1 MIYNYT
7 KCESV
12 IAKIM
17 ADLDSTEV
25 KQRTT
30 DIREWIFEAI
40 DKIGAPMQYI
50 SRELGSADDPPVLKI
65 EDYQVPIPSDLQIL
79 DGVAY
84 SDKPNG
90 PWVPMSTMTGIF
102 KDRRKS
108 HPMVQQHYA
117 VKHDPANYSVPEPP
131 IVPDGM
137 EMTPPP
143 PSVHQPMMYKMPT
156 SQSQLYTING
166 MKYVKP
172 WLYDQTHKPEYFI
185 KPGWIVTNRRHGFI
199 KLAYKAIA
207 VDERGYPLIPD
218 LTSYQEAVYWYVVM
232 KLTFPKF
239 MSGKLTTSSSKYAQK
254 YAQQTYYYTQSQ
266 WNFYRNQAYAEA
278 MMPTADDMQNI
289 KNDWNKLIPDW
300 DGDDTFFKN
309 INKEQITYNDYYHG
323 Y

>member
-17 ADLDSTEV
+17 ADLDSSEV
-25 KQRTT
+25 RQRTS
-30 DIREWIFEAI
+30 DIREWIFEAV

-50 SRELGSADDPPVLKI
+50 SRESGEDGFPVLEI
-65 EDYQVPIPSDLQIL
+65 QDYQVPIPDDLQVL

-84 SDKPNG
+84 SNTPHG
-90 PWVPMSTMTGIF
+90 PWKPMRTSTAIF
-102 KDRRKS
+102 KGTHK
-108 HPMVQQHYA
+108 HGPHCHY
-117 VKHDPANYSVPEPP
+117 HDYPLIPNLTTA
-131 IVPDGM
+131 
-137 EMTPPP
+137 
-143 PSVHQPMMYKMPT
+143 
-156 SQSQLYTING
+156 QSQFYTINT
-166 MKYVKP
+166 MKYLTRMFGENGFEDP
-172 WLYDQTHKPEYFI
+172 QYFI

-207 VDERGYPLIPD
+207 TDERGYPLIPD
-218 LTSYQEAVYWYVVM
+218 LTSYQEAIYWYVVM

-239 MSGKLTTSSSKYAQK
+239 MNGQLGGNSKYAQK
-254 YAQQTYYYTQSQ
+254 YARDAYFYTQQQ

-309 INKEQITYNDYYHG
+309 IGKEQITYNDYHVH
-323 Y
+323 

>member
-25 KQRTT
+25 KQRTS
-30 DIREWIFEAI
+30 DIREWIFEAV

-50 SRELGSADDPPVLKI
+50 SRELGSADDPPVMKI
-65 EDYQVPIPSDLQIL
+65 HDYQVPIPADLQIL
-79 DGVAY
+79 DGVAF
-84 SDKPNG
+84 SETPHG
-90 PWVPMSTMTGIF
+90 PWVPMSTMTSIF
-102 KDRRKS
+102 KDKRRPKPVS
-108 HPMVQQHYA
+108 PQPYVEL
-117 VKHDPANYSVPEPP
+117 KHDPANLAIPEPAV
-131 IVPDGM
+131 IEHG
-137 EMTPPP
+137 EMPLPPP
-143 PSVHQPMMYKMPT
+143 PHQPMMYKMPT
-156 SQSQLYTING
+156 SQHQLYTVNG
-166 MKYVKP
+166 IKY
-172 WLYDQTHKPEYFI
+172 LHRQLTGLEKPEYFI
-185 KPGWIVTNRRHGFI
+185 KPGWIVTNKKHGFI

-218 LTSYQEAVYWYVVM
+218 LTSYQEAIYWYVVM

-239 MSGKLTTSSSKYAQK
+239 MSGKLTTSSSKYSQK
-254 YAQQTYYYTQSQ
+254 YAQQTYFYTQQQ

-309 INKEQITYNDYYHG
+309 INKEQLTYNDYYYG

>member
-50 SRELGSADDPPVLKI
+50 SRESGAEGLPILKI
-65 EDYQVPIPSDLQIL
+65 EEYQVPIPSDLQIL
-79 DGVAY
+79 DTVAY
-84 SDKPNG
+84 SDNPNG
-90 PWVPMSTMTGIF
+90 PWVPMSTMTSIF
-102 KDRRKS
+102 KNKRRP
-108 HPMVQQHYA
+108 HPHPHPTATVM
-117 VKHDPANYSVPEPP
+117 HDPANLAIQEPA
-131 IVPDGM
+131 IVPDPM
-137 EMTPPP
+137 PLPPP
-143 PSVHQPMMYKMPT
+143 PHQPMMYKLPT
-156 SQSQLYTING
+156 SQHQLYMYNG
-166 MKYVKP
+166 SKYVRC
-172 WLYDQTHKPEYFI
+172 LDEKPEYFI
-185 KPGWIVTNRRHGFI
+185 KPGWIVTNKRKGFI
-199 KLAYKAIA
+199 KLAYKAIPT
-207 VDERGYPLIPD
+207 DERGYPLIPD
-218 LTSYQEAVYWYVVM
+218 LSSYQEAVYWYVVM
-232 KLTFPKF
+232 KLSFPKF
-239 MSGKLTTSSSKYAQK
+239 MSGKLGGSTSKYAAK
-254 YAQQTYYYTQSQ
+254 YAQQSYYFVQQQ

-309 INKEQITYNDYYHG
+309 INKEQITYNDYYYG

>member
-12 IAKIM
+12 IAKVM
-17 ADLDSTEV
+17 ADLDSSDIR
-25 KQRTT
+25 QRTS
-30 DIREWIFEAI
+30 DIREWIFEAV

-50 SRELGSADDPPVLKI
+50 SKESGADDTPILKI
-65 EDYQVPIPSDLQIL
+65 QDNQVPIPADLVVL

-84 SDKPNG
+84 SERPTG
-90 PWVPMSTMTGIF
+90 PWVPMSTTTGIF
-102 KDRRKS
+102 KEPRRP
-108 HPMVQQHYA
+108 HGPMPGPEPLW
-117 VKHDPANYSVPEPP
+117 HDPENKAIEDPCP
-131 IVPDGM
+131 IPIH
-137 EMTPPP
+137 E
-143 PSVHQPMMYKMPT
+143 HQPAAYKLNT
-156 SQSQLYTING
+156 SQSQFYTINT
-166 MKYVKP
+166 MKY
-172 WLYDQTHKPEYFI
+172 LDRRHADYRDRKPEYFI
-185 KPGWIVTNRRHGFI
+185 KPGWIVTNKRKGFI

-207 VDERGYPLIPD
+207 TDERGYPLIPD

-239 MSGKLTTSSSKYAQK
+239 MNGTIGGSSKYAQK
-254 YAQQTYYYTQSQ
+254 YAAQSYFYTQQQ

-300 DGDDTFFKN
+300 DGDDTFFKH
-309 INKEQITYNDYYHG
+309 IGKEQLTYNDYYHG